1 MWGHIFPFLNWL
13 PLLNRDSLKSDFM
26 AGLTGAVIV
35 LPQGVAFAMIAGL
48 PPEYG
53 LYTAMV
59 TPVLAA
65 LFGSSYHLISGPTTA
80 ISLVVFASLAKY
92 AEAGSETFIQLA
104 ILLCFMAGVIQ
115 LVFGLVRA
123 GKLVGF
129 VSHTVVTGFTAGAA
143 ILIITSQMKHVLGLQ
158 LSSGLSFF
166 QSWVAIGQGLSLIN
180 WWVFAVGGGTLLM
193 ALLIQRFLPK
203 WPYML
208 IAMILGS
215 LLNLLL
221 DGQSKGVMLVGEI
234 PAHLP
239 AMSLPNL
246 SWEHVRLL
254 SSDALAIALLG
265 LIEAV
270 SIAKAIAMQSQQRID
285 ANQEFIGQGISNL
298 VASFFSCYAGSGSF
312 TRSGV
317 NYQSGAKT
325 PMAAIF
331 AAIILALL
339 LLLLAPYA
347 AYLPLPAMGGIILL
361 VGFKLIDVS
370 YIKTIIKADWREA
383 LVLLTTFLATL
394 LLDLEFA
401 IYLGVLLSLAFFL
414 NRMSRPHIGPVKID
428 IQDSEGDFQRIHIT
442 GPLYFGALEY
452 LGDQF
457 QLLLGENP
465 KIILDADNIHYLD
478 MAGAE
483 FLAHQALACRKLGG
497 FLRIENLAEEAHELI
512 AKLELEEEL
521 GISVES
527 LARVAS
533 H

>member
-1 MWGHIFPFLNWL
+1 
-13 PLLNRDSLKSDFM
+13 
-26 AGLTGAVIV
+26 
-35 LPQGVAFAMIAGL
+35 
-48 PPEYG
+48 
-53 LYTAMV
+53 
-59 TPVLAA
+59 
-65 LFGSSYHLISGPTTA
+65 
-80 ISLVVFASLAKY
+80 
-92 AEAGSETFIQLA
+92 
-104 ILLCFMAGVIQ
+104 MAGVIQ

-428 IQDSEGDFQRIHIT
+428 
-442 GPLYFGALEY
+442 
-452 LGDQF
+452 
-457 QLLLGENP
+457 
-465 KIILDADNIHYLD
+465 
-478 MAGAE
+478 
-483 FLAHQALACRKLGG
+483 
-497 FLRIENLAEEAHELI
+497 
-512 AKLELEEEL
+512 
-521 GISVES
+521 
-527 LARVAS
+527 
-533 H
+533 